1 MKQYRVDL
9 KGHEKRQFSLGG
21 GRYIT
26 LNDGALLKDG
36 HEFIKL
42 YPSFVKEIK
51 VDDANQ
57 DSVEDEASE
66 NQEQILLNEHPLEDA
81 KQDSVEDEATDNQ
94 ETETEASEETDYKD
108 ETADDVES
116 MEDKIAAMTSK
127 DEVESFGRELGVELD
142 KRKGLDTMKKVLLEE
157 LAKKGE

>member
-51 VDDANQ
+51 VDNAKQ

-66 NQEQILLNEHPLEDA
+66 NQEQILLNEEPLDNA
-81 KQDSVEDEATDNQ
+81 KQDSVEDEASENQ
-94 ETETEASEETDYKD
+94 ETETEASDD
-108 ETADDVES
+108 ESV
-116 MEDKIAAMTSK
+116 EDKIAAMTSK